1 MIKNKIISVLTL
13 ILILGSMT
21 PTLVGSAATGEGKVV
36 FQGKFQQQIAS
47 IVSNFLHPTGA
58 LQDTKSSNIIN
69 SMINSLAASII
80 FDEYNK
86 GGSTNLLS
94 LAQKIVGTS
103 SQYFGE
109 AFASDNRGWLS
120 YYDFGKETF
129 SYVKG
134 RKFTHDNFLMLL
146 ALANNYLSLE
156 GEDVERPDNLA
167 FANETE
173 KFIQEYML
181 EDDFKWIDSLSIFNQ
196 SLYTKNSFIFVEHV
210 CWTIWASLNLPTSF
224 NSPLT
229 MDSITQM
236 AEFLAENATSN
247 GAIFNILS
255 PSGESSDDV
264 FKLRTNALYGII
276 NLVLYEELND
286 IKYLNRGKAVFD
298 YVTST
303 LWDKGFKGFF
313 DQSDKT
319 GLLIVQGKSLGGNA
333 LACLLASKLLQYYP
347 TNSTIKSI
355 YVLADQFIER
365 NLAYIPSDSLY
376 YVSCNRD
383 GSNKVGTI
391 TLQSNLM
398 RLWQRSNSLHLI
410 SGISQERVSIG
421 EKVTLDL
428 VINNPDNLNYTIFV
442 DGYEIE
448 SMNQTTSESHISLEI
463 PLKSNAEVGSTNY
476 DLEIRVSNI
485 KIDGSENIHL
495 QIGSDRRLPPG
506 LVYVLAISILAVL
519 VILARYPPKNLEDLL
534 KQLSSIGLS
543 SDEEQDEV
551 EIKDDEN
558 KKITESE
565 E

>member
-1 MIKNKIISVLTL
+1 MKYKIISVLTL
-13 ILILGSMT
+13 ILILGSLT
-21 PTLVGSAATGEGKVV
+21 PILVGYAVTGDEKVV
-36 FQGKFQQQIAS
+36 FQGNFQQQVAS
-47 IVSNFLHPTGA
+47 IESNFLHHEGA
-58 LQDTKSSNIIN
+58 LQDTKSSDTIS
-69 SMINSLAASII
+69 SMVNSLAASII

-86 GGSTNLLS
+86 GGAAELLT
-94 LAQKIVGTS
+94 LAQEIVETS

-120 YYDFGKETF
+120 YYDFGKDTV

-156 GEDVERPDNLA
+156 GEDVERPDYLS

-173 KFIQEYML
+173 NFIQEYML
-181 EDDFKWIDSLSIFNQ
+181 EDDFSWIDSLSIFNQ
-196 SLYTKNSFIFVEHV
+196 SLYTKNSFILVEHV

-229 MDSITQM
+229 LDSITQM
-236 AEFLAENATSN
+236 VEFLAENATSN

-255 PSGESSDDV
+255 SDGESSDDV

-286 IKYLNRGKAVFD
+286 VKYLNRGKAVFD
-298 YVTST
+298 YITNT

-313 DQSDKT
+313 DQSDET

-333 LACLLASKLLQYYP
+333 LACLLASKLLRYYP

-355 YVLADQFIER
+355 YVLADRFIEK
-365 NLAYIPSDSLY
+365 NLASSNSLY
-376 YVSCNRD
+376 HVSCNRD
-383 GSNKVGTI
+383 GSTKLGTI

-410 SGISQERVSIG
+410 SGNSQEHVSIG
-421 EKVTLDL
+421 EKVVLDL
-428 VINNPDNLNYTIFV
+428 IISNPDDLNYTIFV

-448 SMNQTTSESHISLEI
+448 SMNQTTSESHITLEI
-463 PLKSNAEVGSTNY
+463 PLKSNAEIGYTNF

-519 VILARYPPKNLEDLL
+519 VVLARYPPKNLEDLL

-543 SDEEQDEV
+543 SDEEQEEA
-551 EIKDDEN
+551 EIKINDN
-558 KKITESE
+558 KKTAESE

>member
-1 MIKNKIISVLTL
+1 MKYKIISVLTL

-21 PTLVGSAATGEGKVV
+21 PIRVGYAVTGDEKVV
-36 FQGKFQQQIAS
+36 FQGKFQQQVTS
-47 IVSNFLHPTGA
+47 IESNFLSHEGA
-58 LQDTKSSNIIN
+58 LQDTKSSDIIS
-69 SMINSLAASII
+69 SMVNSLAASII
-80 FDEYNK
+80 FDEYDK
-86 GGSTNLLS
+86 GGSVKLLT
-94 LAQKIVGTS
+94 LAQKIVETS

-120 YYDFGKETF
+120 YYDFGKDTV

-156 GEDVERPDNLA
+156 GEDVERPDYLA

-173 KFIQEYML
+173 KFIQDYML
-181 EDDFKWIDSLSIFNQ
+181 EDDFSWIDSLSIFNQ
-196 SLYTKNSFIFVEHV
+196 SLYTKNSFILVEHV

-229 MDSITQM
+229 IDSITQM
-236 AEFLAENATSN
+236 AEFLAENATRN
-247 GAIFNILS
+247 GPIFNILS
-255 PSGESSDDV
+255 PDGESSDDV

-276 NLVLYEELND
+276 NLVLYEELNLV
-286 IKYLNRGKAVFD
+286 KYLNRGKAVFD
-298 YVTST
+298 YITNT

-313 DQSDKT
+313 DQSDET

-333 LACLLASKLLQYYP
+333 LACLLASKLLRYYP

-355 YVLADQFIER
+355 YVLADRFIEK
-365 NLAYIPSDSLY
+365 NLVSSNSLY
-376 YVSCNRD
+376 HVSCNRD
-383 GSNKVGTI
+383 GSNKLGTI

-410 SGISQERVSIG
+410 SGNSQEQVSIG
-421 EKVTLDL
+421 EKVVLDL
-428 VINNPDNLNYTIFV
+428 IISNPDDLNYTIFV

-448 SMNQTTSESHISLEI
+448 SMNQTTSESHITLEI
-463 PLKSNAEVGSTNY
+463 PLKSNAEIGSTNF

-519 VILARYPPKNLEDLL
+519 VALARYPPKNLEDLL

-543 SDEEQDEV
+543 SDEEQEEA
-551 EIKDDEN
+551 EIKINNN
-558 KKITESE
+558 KKTAESE

>member
-1 MIKNKIISVLTL
+1 
-13 ILILGSMT
+13 MT
-21 PTLVGSAATGEGKVV
+21 PILVGYAVTGDEKVV
-36 FQGKFQQQIAS
+36 FQGKFQQQVTS
-47 IVSNFLHPTGA
+47 IESNFLHHEGA
-58 LQDTKSSNIIN
+58 LQNTKSSNIIS
-69 SMINSLAASII
+69 SMVNSLASSII

-86 GGSTNLLS
+86 GGAVELLT
-94 LAQKIVGTS
+94 LAQKIVETS

-120 YYDFGKETF
+120 YYDFGKDTV

-156 GEDVERPDNLA
+156 GEDVERPDYLS

-181 EDDFKWIDSLSIFNQ
+181 EDDFSWIDSLSIFNQ

-224 NSPLT
+224 KSPLT

-255 PSGESSDDV
+255 PNGESSDDV
-264 FKLRTNALYGII
+264 FKLRTNALYGVI

-286 IKYLNRGKAVFD
+286 VKYLNRGKAVFD
-298 YVTST
+298 YITNT

-313 DQSDKT
+313 DQSDET

-333 LACLLASKLLQYYP
+333 LACLLASKLLRYYP

-355 YVLADQFIER
+355 YVLTDRFIDN
-365 NLAYIPSDSLY
+365 NLASSNSLY

-410 SGISQERVSIG
+410 SGNSQERVSIG
-421 EKVTLDL
+421 EKVVLDL
-428 VINNPDNLNYTIFV
+428 VINNPDDLNYTVFV

-448 SMNQTTSESHISLEI
+448 SMNQTTSESHITLEI
-463 PLKSNAEVGSTNY
+463 PLKSNAEIGYT
-476 DLEIRVSNI
+476 DFDIEIRVSNI

-519 VILARYPPKNLEDLL
+519 VILARYPPKNLENLL

-543 SDEEQDEV
+543 SDEEQEEV
-551 EIKDDEN
+551 EIKIKDN
-558 KKITESE
+558 KKIAESE